1 LAVVITIAKGYDLG
15 YIWKT
20 QDRTT
25 EPATGGYYLEAV
37 QAGEPPGRWWG
48 PGAQALSLTPG
59 QAVDRQPY
67 DAVYRQ
73 LDPRTGVKLGRARGR
88 YPTFADH
95 LARLTAAE
103 PHATAERLIELERE
117 AARATRQPAAYYDV
131 TVSFSKSISILH
143 ASIRENER
151 RARMGGDQLAV
162 AYWAGREQAFQE
174 ALHRANRAALEY
186 LQAWAGI
193 TRTGYHGT
201 RIDGREPGRFEAA
214 GLIVTS
220 WLQGTSREGD
230 PQDHIHNQIARIVRT
245 VRDGKWRALDTM
257 SVRAVLGALQAIAAI
272 TVECEL
278 SREFGVVWIPRADGR
293 GNEIRGVTPAQ
304 MDAYSTRTV
313 QVREKERELA
323 RAWERKHGR
332 APTSR
337 ELLHI
342 ANAATLQSRK
352 GKDADAVNWDAL
364 ARRWDAT
371 LGGELAGIAP
381 TVSTARGPGTRASE
395 HRAGR
400 APTGPPTPET
410 QTRALAKALVLVSS
424 QHPAWTRHDLL
435 KQLALVLPAETRQM
449 SPEEAQELLLGLA
462 EEALSGRSGEVVCL
476 EAPEWPPLPASLRR
490 ELDGRSIYA
499 RPGAARYA
507 TTAQLSME
515 ERLVAH
521 AQAQGAPQ
529 LPGKLAAR
537 RLGADL
543 AQLRAALAGRARDP
557 RGHAAPRGLRLDQ
570 AAAAWHALTSARTVE
585 VITGPAGTG
594 KTRVLAALARSWD
607 GPVVGTATSQNATNG
622 LRHAG
627 IRQAAN
633 TTRLL
638 GAIQRGMIPPGS
650 LIVADEASMISI
662 THLAAIAEYA
672 ARNRCKLILAGDQAQ
687 LAAVEGGG
695 VMTLL
700 ADRLG
705 YVQLAEPVRFTA
717 AWERA
722 TSLRLRSGDASAL
735 DEYDQHGRIRG
746 APPDQAIDQ
755 AARAYVATYLTGRN
769 VLLMAADWARCR
781 ELSARIRDD
790 LIHLDLVDA
799 GRTIRIADGAE
810 ASAGDLIICRENDHH
825 LEAGEPGRTLT
836 NGDVLRI
843 EAITRRGIM
852 VRRLLGPDPAT
863 GQRRFTDRAFRYD
876 GYQSSELAYAV
887 TGHSAQGAT
896 VHTGIALVTGT
907 EDRQWLYPAMTRGTD
922 TNLAYVFTTPAQ
934 PPDPQLGTRPAPELG
949 RYERIRREREGFP
962 ALQPA
967 SDPRGAE
974 SREPVAVLADV
985 LGRDGAE
992 LSATETRRRNLANA
1006 DHLAILH
1013 TIWTI
1018 ETRDAR
1024 HDRYRELVAAG
1035 LPPGHRGELSHQ
1047 ARWLYRT
1054 LHAAELAGVDP
1065 ADVLRTAIA
1074 FRDLAGS
1081 RDIAAVLDAR
1091 IRPRINPLLPQPQGP
1106 WTSRIP
1112 ELPDP
1117 ARHAYV
1123 TEIAALMDDRT
1134 RRLGQHTAQTA
1145 PTWAITALGPVPA
1158 DPAARHDWADKA
1170 ASIAA
1175 YREMYGYD
1183 HPGDPIGPEPSRQA
1197 PDQRAAW
1204 HQAFLALGRANGPDV
1219 RAMPDGRLWL
1229 LRDTYAVQ
1237 TAWAPRHVGRELRL
1251 SRLGAFDAALGAIR
1265 ADAEAD
1271 AARKTGDLDRA
1282 ARHEH
1287 LAASYRAM
1295 RDHYQ
1300 QHGQTLAQAMADR
1313 QKWDHATAPSR
1324 HLAIAADAELR
1335 RRHPDHKIEPLRSAK
1350 PTLVSNMEREQ
1361 LQQVPDRV
1369 LAESADRIRDLA
1381 DHDAFRAKLDE
1392 RQPLVAPNED
1402 LNCEGLGEALSTWRA
1417 SRRDPVLQPPRPQ
1430 ITPSARILQLAAER
1444 DAEPEAANLRRYGM
1458 RSITRAFSSPTLRLA
1473 DWIDQGPLLCQ
1484 GWQLRL
1490 TRSPGV
1496 ALSQL
1501 DRGVPSWNVAL

>member
-1 LAVVITIAKGYDLG
+1 LAVVVTIAKGYDLG

-25 EPATGGYYLEAV
+25 EHAAGGYYIDAA

-48 PGAQALSLTPG
+48 PGAQALGLTLG
-59 QAVDRQPY
+59 QAVDRKPY

-73 LDPRTGVKLGRARGR
+73 TDPRTGARLGRSRGR

-95 LARLTAAE
+95 LARLQAAE

-143 ASIRENER
+143 ASLRENER
-151 RARMGGDQLAV
+151 RARLAGDQQTA

-230 PQDHIHNQIARIVRT
+230 PQDHIHNQIARVTRT
-245 VRDGKWRALDTM
+245 FRDGKWRALDTM
-257 SVRAVLGALQAIAAI
+257 SVRAVLGALQAVAAT

-278 SREFGVVWIPRADGR
+278 AREFGVAWIPRADGR
-293 GNEIRGVTPAQ
+293 GNEIRGVTQAQ

-342 ANAATLQSRK
+342 ASAATLQSRR
-352 GKDADAVNWDAL
+352 GKEPAAIDWDAL

-371 LGGELAGIAP
+371 LSGDLAAVAP
-381 TVSTARGPGTRASE
+381 AVSEARGPQVQASE
-395 HRAGR
+395 HHAGR
-400 APTGPPTPET
+400 SPAGPPTREA
-410 QTRALAKALVLVSS
+410 QARALAKALTLVSAR
-424 QHPAWTRHDLL
+424 HPAWTRHDLL

-449 SPEEAQELLLGLA
+449 SPEEARELLLGLA

-490 ELDGRSIYA
+490 ELDGRSIYT
-499 RPGAARYA
+499 RPGVVRYA
-507 TTAQLSME
+507 TAAQLSME

-521 AQAQGAPQ
+521 AQTQAAPRVR
-529 LPGKLAAR
+529 GELAAR

-543 AQLRAALAGRARDP
+543 AQLRAALTGRAHDP
-557 RGHAAPRGLRLDQ
+557 REHAPRGLRLDQ
-570 AAAAWHALTSARTVE
+570 AAAAWHALTSARIVE

-594 KTRVLAALARSWD
+594 KTRTLAAMARAWD
-607 GPVVGTATSQNATNG
+607 GPVIGTATSQNATNG

-627 IRQAAN
+627 IRRAAN

-638 GAIQRGMIPPGS
+638 ADLQHGRIPPGS
-650 LIVADEASMISI
+650 LILADEASMISV

-672 ARNRCKLILAGDQAQ
+672 ARHRCKLILAGDQEQ

-695 VMTLL
+695 AMMLL
-700 ADRLG
+700 ADQLG

-722 TSLRLRSGDASAL
+722 ASLRLRAGDVTAL

-746 APPDQAIDQ
+746 APPEAAMDQ
-755 AARAYVATYLTGRN
+755 AARAYVASYLTGRN

-781 ELSARIRDD
+781 ELSARIRED
-790 LIHLDLVDA
+790 LIHLGLVDNGPA
-799 GRTIRIADGAE
+799 IRIADGAE
-810 ASAGDLIICRENDHH
+810 ASAGDLIICRDNDHH
-825 LEAGEPGRTLT
+825 LEAGEPGRALA

-843 EAITRRGIM
+843 EAITGRGIM
-852 VRRLLGPDPAT
+852 VRRMLDPDLAT
-863 GQRRFTDRAFRYD
+863 GQRRFTSQAFRFT
-876 GYQSSELAYAV
+876 GYQTADLAYAV

-896 VHTGIALVTGT
+896 VHTGIALVTGA

-922 TNLAYVFTTPAQ
+922 VNLAYVFTTPTRPA
-934 PPDPQLGTRPAPELG
+934 DPQLGARSAPELD
-949 RYERIRREREGFP
+949 RYERIRQERQGLPTAEP
-962 ALQPA
+962 APDSYGPHQ
-967 SDPRGAE
+967 
-974 SREPVAVLADV
+974 REPVAVLADV
-985 LGRDGAE
+985 LSCDGAE

-1006 DHLAILH
+1006 DHLAVLH
-1013 TIWTI
+1013 AIWTA

-1024 HDRYRELVAAG
+1024 HDRYRELVAAA
-1035 LPPGHRGELSHQ
+1035 LPPRHRGELSHR
-1047 ARWLYRT
+1047 ALCLYRT
-1054 LHAAELAGVDP
+1054 LHAAELAGLDP
-1065 ADVLRTAIA
+1065 AEVLRAAIA
-1074 FRDLAGS
+1074 SRDLAGS

-1091 IRPRINPLLPQPQGP
+1091 IRQRTDPLLPQSQGR
-1106 WTSRIP
+1106 WTSRVP
-1112 ELPDP
+1112 QLPDP
-1117 ARHAYV
+1117 ARHAYL
-1123 TEIAALMDDRT
+1123 TEVAALMDDRT
-1134 RRLGQHTAQTA
+1134 RRLGQHTARTA
-1145 PTWAITALGPVPA
+1145 PAWAITALGPVPA
-1158 DPAARHDWADKA
+1158 DPATRQHWADSA
-1170 ASIAA
+1170 ALIAA
-1175 YREMYGYD
+1175 YREMCGYD
-1183 HPGDPIGPEPSRQA
+1183 HPSDPIGPEPSHQA

-1204 HQAFLALGRANGPDV
+1204 HQAFTALGPAAGPDV

-1229 LRDTYAVQ
+1229 LRDSYAAQ
-1237 TAWAPRHVGRELRL
+1237 TARAPRYVGQQLRL

-1265 ADAEAD
+1265 ADAEAA
-1271 AARKTGDLDRA
+1271 AARKTGDHDRA

-1300 QHGQTLAQAMADR
+1300 QQGQALAEAMADR
-1313 QKWDHATAPSR
+1313 REWEQVTAHSR

-1335 RRHPDHKIEPLRSAK
+1335 RRHPDQKVDSLRSTEPALLSDTEREHGRPAPGQEISRLQQELFHVTLQKRQALKVPTEDPGWSDLDTLFSARRPLGQAAILQPPKPSIVPSTRILLRSA
-1350 PTLVSNMEREQ
+1350 E
-1361 LQQVPDRV
+1361 
-1369 LAESADRIRDLA
+1369 
-1381 DHDAFRAKLDE
+1381 HD
-1392 RQPLVAPNED
+1392 V
-1402 LNCEGLGEALSTWRA
+1402 
-1417 SRRDPVLQPPRPQ
+1417 
-1430 ITPSARILQLAAER
+1430 
-1444 DAEPEAANLRRYGM
+1444 EPEAG
-1458 RSITRAFSSPTLRLA
+1458 
-1473 DWIDQGPLLCQ
+1473 G
-1484 GWQLRL
+1484 
-1490 TRSPGV
+1490 
-1496 ALSQL
+1496 
-1501 DRGVPSWNVAL
+1501 